1 MERSFT
7 QIIDQSNDPLKRSE
21 SIRRLSGWLKTQSED
36 TPDGELPEREDIVVA
51 ARKLGHLWFGLHK
64 FQLSIKY
71 LKKALKI
78 QIKLL
83 GENHPSVAN
92 LWSDLGFSIGETR
105 TPDEAIACHQKSLLI
120 RLNHYGDNHFSLA
133 ESYDGVALSL
143 RVKGKVHEAIEYHKK
158 AISVRAHCGQ
168 EFHVDTAQS
177 YNGLGLCYNRL
188 RQFNKAVSIYRR
200 LTKINS
206 KLKGSTGVFS
216 LGIEATYYNLGLCY
230 RNWGDYEKSIAWFK
244 RALIEFEK
252 TLYPEHGII
261 AKCKR
266 LITNAELCHEVKLKR
281 LINLSELKQTELIE
295 KSFNWD

>member
-1 MERSFT
+1 MERSIT

-36 TPDGELPEREDIVVA
+36 TPDGELPEREDIVAA

-64 FQLSIKY
+64 FELSIKY
-71 LKKALKI
+71 LKEALKI
-78 QIKLL
+78 QIKRL
-83 GENHPSVAN
+83 GENHPSVAD

-133 ESYDGVALSL
+133 ECYDGVALSL

-188 RQFNKAVSIYRR
+188 RQFNKAVFIYRR

-266 LITNAELCHEVKLKR
+266 LITNAEKRQEVKIR
-281 LINLSELKQTELIE
+281 ELMRISDLRKAELIE
-295 KSFNWD
+295 ESFNWN